1 MIPESSYA
9 YYKDVFR
16 HIEKLCSIKFDGYLR
31 LTDLER
37 LPVKLRSTIQTM
49 FARYAHDEQF
59 EEGEAAGMEGR
70 TMLNSASK
78 LTGRKVLSLLDFVVA
93 IYDLSA
99 MLVLNKLLSSAFT
112 LIGGSE

>member
-59 EEGEAAGMEGR
+59 EEGEAAGMDGKAE
-70 TMLNSASK
+70 
-78 LTGRKVLSLLDFVVA
+78 
-93 IYDLSA
+93 
-99 MLVLNKLLSSAFT
+99 
-112 LIGGSE
+112 